1 MGALSAALLLAISIQ
16 APGTCPAGADVER
29 QLAPLLPP
37 GFESATPDVAAIDE
51 NADGSLTLSLARF
64 DQGTIVRR
72 RLLRALSCADQAQT
86 VAVILAVW
94 EAQIHPEIS
103 LRLDRLSPP
112 RTPLPPAPVVPDR
125 DALVLRASPPAPT
138 GGTAMALGAGLAGAW
153 QPDSFAPAGRV
164 DLMLSRTQRP
174 WRGRLS
180 VVGVGPHATS
190 LPPGQANWWR
200 LYLALGADT
209 SIGFGRRW
217 AVVAGA
223 AGVFGVVRLT
233 GSGYTD
239 NRRVWNTDV
248 GAEVLTR
255 VEWRGG
261 RVRPWLGLAVVAW
274 LRSQTLQVTGA
285 DSSPAL
291 PRAEPMAALG
301 ADFVWGQ

>member
-1 MGALSAALLLAISIQ
+1 MGVLSTALLLAISIQ
-16 APGTCPAGADVER
+16 APGTCPTGADVER

-72 RLLRALSCADQAQT
+72 RLPRAQSCADQAQT
-86 VAVILAVW
+86 VAVTLAVW

-103 LRLDRLSPP
+103 LRLDRLLPA
-112 RTPLPPAPVVPDR
+112 RTPVAEVPVAPDR

-138 GGTAMALGAGLAGAW
+138 GGTPIALGAGFAGAW
-153 QPDSFAPAGRV
+153 QPDSFAPAGRI
-164 DLMLSRTQRP
+164 DLMFSRTQRP
-174 WRGRLS
+174 WRARLS
-180 VVGVGPHATS
+180 VVGLGPHGTS
-190 LPPGQANWWR
+190 LPPGQATWWR
-200 LYLALGADT
+200 LYLALGADA
-209 SIGFGRRW
+209 SIGLGRRW
-217 AVVAGA
+217 ALVAGA
-223 AGVFGVVRLT
+223 AGVVGALRLM

-248 GAEVLTR
+248 GAEFQAR
-255 VEWRGG
+255 VEWRAG
-261 RVRPWLGLAVVAW
+261 RVRPWLGLALVTW
-274 LRSQTLQVTGA
+274 LRSQTLEVTGA

-301 ADFVWGQ
+301 ADFIWGQ